1 MPATT
6 STLGVTNPNASPF
19 QPTGALSGVA
29 TPPATTANS
38 TAAPT
43 GALSTGTGVSST
55 NPTALTGAL
64 GTATTWTPSE
74 SDMASSRLT
83 SMLSTDSPYLTR
95 ARSRAAQYANSRGL
109 LNSSIAATAGEA
121 AAIDAAAPIA
131 TADAATLARAG
142 EFNAGA
148 QNTFTTQGNDFQMR
162 GALAQYDAQTTAEQN
177 QLQRDATAS
186 ENALGRA
193 EQARQFD
200 AGQGLTREQL
210 AAQTAQQTA
219 DRQVGVSDR
228 VAALRQNALNQIAQI
243 ETSGLDTAGKA
254 AAMQRVWDQLDISIQ
269 DAVRTSGVTMPETW
283 SAFIGSMQDTVTS
296 TPTAAPGQT
305 RPPGELPA
313 DPPG

>member
-6 STLGVTNPNASPF
+6 STLGVTDPNASPF
-19 QPTGALSGVA
+19 QPTGALSGAA

-200 AGQGLTREQL
+200 AGQGLTR
-210 AAQTAQQTA
+210 
-219 DRQVGVSDR
+219 QVGVSDR